1 MSNSTNGFIKFNR
14 NNNDNFLDILLGRHT
29 AFCLLALIAYRSKRQ
44 ARGKIKILDVN
55 QCYIGDYESYGVT
68 EQIYRTDKRFLEEW
82 EFVSFKATSKGTVA
96 TLIDTTIFDINP
108 NVTNDQTNDQLTT
121 NQRPANDQTND
132 QTNDQATTK
141 QRPANDQST
150 TNQRPANDQT
160 NDQTNDQ
167 LTTNKET
174 KKETKKE
181 RKKEPKKERK
191 KERKK
196 EKNIKKENKWG
207 SIKKIREDTEKLEEI
222 AKEYK
227 VPIDY
232 VYSKIEDIDLWQKS
246 KGKSYK
252 DYNAALRN
260 WLKKDKESGK
270 LPTKKPT
277 QTLAFYADEAYDDKY
292 NGVTQLGQKQTD
304 EYKIFCNDFAQERGY
319 GKIFPNA

>member
-1 MSNSTNGFIKFNR
+1 MKICMSNSTNGFIKFNR

-108 NVTNDQTNDQLTT
+108 NVTNDQTNDQL
-121 NQRPANDQTND
+121 
-132 QTNDQATTK
+132 
-141 QRPANDQST
+141 T